1 MFMLKGVNYTK
12 NRKGETMC
20 YTGQC
25 HYEGL
30 NGECA
35 PKESECPQF
44 MPSPCKCG
52 SELMQ
57 MQSDGK
63 YHCMECNKII
73 D

>member
-1 MFMLKGVNYTK
+1 
-12 NRKGETMC
+12 MC

-25 HYEGL
+25 YYERL

-44 MPSPCKCG
+44 MPFPCRCG

-57 MQSDGK
+57 VQKDGK
-63 YHCMECNKII
+63 KHCMECNKII
-73 D
+73 DCS